1 MVCRCKK
8 KISEEAV
15 RVVKEN
21 ETEFVPKI
29 GKILIS
35 HGLMKY
41 RIGALADN
49 FGGAIGYQHGLT
61 MMAKFMLGIMKKL
74 SEKNIIYKILI

>member
-1 MVCRCKK
+1 
-8 KISEEAV
+8 
-15 RVVKEN
+15 
-21 ETEFVPKI
+21 
-29 GKILIS
+29 
-35 HGLMKY
+35 MKY

>member
-1 MVCRCKK
+1 
-8 KISEEAV
+8 
-15 RVVKEN
+15 
-21 ETEFVPKI
+21 
-29 GKILIS
+29 
-35 HGLMKY
+35 MKY

-49 FGGAIGYQHGLT
+49 FGGVIGYQHGLT